1 VQESAGGGFVRLG
14 HASESNA
21 VRAAVGDF
29 GRSALNLTDSYD
41 ATKGD
46 IMTKYDGHRLEG
58 KTALVTGAS
67 RGIGTAIAR
76 RLAAEGA
83 QVACVARTL
92 DPDPKYTGTL
102 RDTIDLIEKAG
113 GRAKAFKCDL
123 SNSDDRKRMVD
134 EVHNECGPVDILVN
148 NAAVTF
154 FLPIDTFPEKRFK
167 LMIETQVWASIDLA
181 QQVIPDMRSRG
192 AGWILNIS
200 SRAAV
205 KPMGPPFEDFY
216 KTGNSSVY
224 GLCKAALER
233 LSLGMAAERS
243 RSTASNPRRSSP
255 KRPRTVLRRTATAHR
270 SRRLQPEPHPGTR
283 RDSARDHGRAH
294 RHVARGPLRHRT
306 PCRRSVVAP
315 GPTGP
320 ATSRP
325 RRRRCISPAIR
336 RR

>member
-1 VQESAGGGFVRLG
+1 
-14 HASESNA
+14 
-21 VRAAVGDF
+21 
-29 GRSALNLTDSYD
+29 
-41 ATKGD
+41 
-46 IMTKYDGHRLEG
+46 MTKYDGHRLEG

-123 SNSDDRKRMVD
+123 SNTDDRKRMVD
-134 EVHNECGPVDILVN
+134 EVHSECGPVDILVN

-200 SRAAV
+200 SRAST
-205 KPMGPPFEDFY
+205 KPAGPPFDAFY
-216 KTGNSSVY
+216 AEGHSSVY

-233 LSLGMAAERS
+233 LSLGMAAELYNDRIAVNTLAPWDNVPTPGAGAHDLVANF
-243 RSTASNPRRSSP
+243 RLEREEIIAQAALELVAND
-255 KRPRTVLRRTATAHR
+255 PRTLTGRVALSQPFLEERGVL
-270 SRRLQPEPHPGTR
+270 P
-283 RDSARDHGRAH
+283 RALDG
-294 RHVARGPLRHRT
+294 GPL
-306 PCRRSVVAP
+306 S
-315 GPTGP
+315 
-320 ATSRP
+320 
-325 RRRRCISPAIR
+325 
-336 RR
+336 

>member
-1 VQESAGGGFVRLG
+1 
-14 HASESNA
+14 
-21 VRAAVGDF
+21 
-29 GRSALNLTDSYD
+29 
-41 ATKGD
+41 
-46 IMTKYDGHRLEG
+46 MTKYDGHRLEG

-102 RDTIDLIEKAG
+102 RNTIDLIEKAG

-123 SNSDDRKRMVD
+123 SNTDDRKRMVD

-200 SRAAV
+200 SRAST
-205 KPMGPPFEDFY
+205 KPAGPPFDAFY
-216 KTGNSSVY
+216 AEGHSSVY

-233 LSLGMAAERS
+233 LSLGMAAELYNDRIAVNTLAPWDNVPTPGAGAHDLVENF
-243 RSTASNPRRSSP
+243 RLEREEIIAQAALELVAND
-255 KRPRTVLRRTATAHR
+255 PRTLTGRVALSQPFLEERGVL
-270 SRRLQPEPHPGTR
+270 P
-283 RDSARDHGRAH
+283 RALDG
-294 RHVARGPLRHRT
+294 GPL
-306 PCRRSVVAP
+306 V
-315 GPTGP
+315 
-320 ATSRP
+320 
-325 RRRRCISPAIR
+325 
-336 RR
+336 